1 MHVAVEQFAQKCTE
15 SVRLIRVQEAL
26 KCSEAKLVKYMDYSN
41 KYFHKIWGQSH
52 EQFVQKG
59 AASAKKIRKMEIQR
73 IMTKS

>member
-41 KYFHKIWGQSH
+41 KYLHKI
-52 EQFVQKG
+52 
-59 AASAKKIRKMEIQR
+59 
-73 IMTKS
+73 